1 MLYHFSENPGIK
13 TFVPRKP
20 PGRGGLP
27 PVVWAVDEAHAHLY
41 YFPRD
46 CPRIVYALSDGVSDA
61 DKRLLFGPGD
71 SGTVIAIESAWL
83 ERLRET
89 DLYRYTFD
97 ERDFR
102 LLDATAGYY
111 TAERQVTP
119 LSVER
124 EGDLLAKLAATGA
137 ELRIVPNLHPL
148 REALL
153 ASSVSLFS
161 VIRFRNAQPLR

>member
-1 MLYHFSENPGIK
+1 MLYHFSEEPDIPV
-13 TFVPRKP
+13 FLPRKP
-20 PGRGGLP
+20 PGREDLP

-46 CPRIVYALSDGVSDA
+46 CPRIVYKLSGDVGEEDQ
-61 DKRLLFGPGD
+61 RLLFGPAVSD
-71 SGTVIAIESAWL
+71 TVIAIESAWL

-89 DLYRYTFD
+89 VLYRYTFE

-102 LLDATAGYY
+102 LFDATAGYY

-119 LSVER
+119 VSVEK

-148 REALL
+148 RDALL

-161 VIRFRNAQPLR
+161 IIRFRNAQPFR